1 MTNAKKT
8 SGQTAAEKT
17 RQQQENVKQQ
27 GHQSGTG
34 TERPAEKYPKVSGA
48 TNRIDADKIKK
59 ADQKYRDENEETA
72 NEKRQS
78 TGSSSRQGV

>member
-1 MTNAKKT
+1 MANAKKT
-8 SGQTAAEKT
+8 SGQTAAEKA

-27 GHQSGTG
+27 GHQSGG
-34 TERPAEKYPKVSGA
+34 EQPPEKYPKVSGA
-48 TNRIDADKIKK
+48 TTRIDADKIEK
-59 ADQKYRDENEETA
+59 ADQKYRDENKETA